1 MVEKDRQFQSTGEGL
16 YFKTFQQNLSK
27 SSPLATN
34 PPGQLDILGHDGH
47 PLGMDGTKVGVLKEA
62 YQVGL
67 ASLLQSHHSGALE
80 PQICLEVLCNLTNK
94 ALER

>member
-27 SSPLATN
+27 SSPLAAN

-47 PLGMDGTKVGVLKEA
+47 PLRMDGTEVCVLKEA

-67 ASLLQSHHSGALE
+67 ASLLQSHHSRALE
-80 PQICLEVLCNLTNK
+80 PQVGLKVLSNLANK
-94 ALER
+94 ALEW